1 MGANK
6 NKVSISLLLIRIMLG
21 ITMALHGIQKFMNL
35 SDTTDFFV
43 SLGLPSFMPIIIA
56 LIEVVGGIFMIIG
69 LLVPLVSLGFIA
81 ILGAAIFMLKSTSG
95 FVNGY
100 ELELLLI
107 VMSIASGY
115 AHLNKKS
122 FNLCLLVHKRNY
134 NKKRQSVLCLFLL
147 LFA

>member
-1 MGANK
+1 MFLL
-6 NKVSISLLLIRIMLG
+6 KVSISLLLIRIMLG

-81 ILGAAIFMLKSTSG
+81 ILGTAIFMLKSTSG

-115 AHLNKKS
+115 AHLNKKIIQFMPPS
-122 FNLCLLVHKRNY
+122 
-134 NKKRQSVLCLFLL
+134 
-147 LFA
+147 A

>member
-81 ILGAAIFMLKSTSG
+81 ILLSATFMLKAGAG

-100 ELELLLI
+100 ELEVLLI
-107 VMSIASGY
+107 AMSLVSGL
-115 AHLNKKS
+115 AHWNKKI
-122 FNLCLLVHKRNY
+122 
-134 NKKRQSVLCLFLL
+134 FLP
-147 LFA
+147 FSINE

>member
-81 ILGAAIFMLKSTSG
+81 ILGTASFMLKSTSG

-115 AHLNKKS
+115 AHLNKKIIQFMPPS
-122 FNLCLLVHKRNY
+122 
-134 NKKRQSVLCLFLL
+134 
-147 LFA
+147 A

>member
-56 LIEVVGGIFMIIG
+56 LIEVVGGIFRIIG

-81 ILGAAIFMLKSTSG
+81 ILGTAIFMLKSTSG

-115 AHLNKKS
+115 AHLNKKIIQFMPPS
-122 FNLCLLVHKRNY
+122 
-134 NKKRQSVLCLFLL
+134 
-147 LFA
+147 A

>member
-6 NKVSISLLLIRIMLG
+6 NRVSISLLLIRIMLG

-81 ILGAAIFMLKSTSG
+81 LLGTAIFMLKSTSG

-115 AHLNKKS
+115 SHLNKKIIQFMPPS
-122 FNLCLLVHKRNY
+122 
-134 NKKRQSVLCLFLL
+134 
-147 LFA
+147 A

>member
-1 MGANK
+1 MGTNK

-81 ILGAAIFMLKSTSG
+81 ILGTAIFMLKSTSG

-115 AHLNKKS
+115 AHLNKKIIQFMPPS
-122 FNLCLLVHKRNY
+122 
-134 NKKRQSVLCLFLL
+134 
-147 LFA
+147 A

>member
-115 AHLNKKS
+115 AHLNKKIIQFMPPS
-122 FNLCLLVHKRNY
+122 
-134 NKKRQSVLCLFLL
+134 
-147 LFA
+147 A

>member
-6 NKVSISLLLIRIMLG
+6 NKVSISLLLIRFMLG

-81 ILGAAIFMLKSTSG
+81 ILGTAIFMLKSTSG

-115 AHLNKKS
+115 AHLNKKIIQFMPPS
-122 FNLCLLVHKRNY
+122 
-134 NKKRQSVLCLFLL
+134 
-147 LFA
+147 A

>member
-1 MGANK
+1 MGENK
-6 NKVSISLLLIRIMLG
+6 NKVSISLLFIRIMLG

-81 ILGAAIFMLKSTSG
+81 ILGTAIFMLKSTSG

-107 VMSIASGY
+107 VMSIASRY
-115 AHLNKKS
+115 AHLNKKIIQFMPPS
-122 FNLCLLVHKRNY
+122 
-134 NKKRQSVLCLFLL
+134 
-147 LFA
+147 A

>member
-21 ITMALHGIQKFMNL
+21 IAMALHGIQKFMNL

-81 ILGAAIFMLKSTSG
+81 ILGTAIFMLKSTSG

-115 AHLNKKS
+115 AHLNKKIIQFMPPS
-122 FNLCLLVHKRNY
+122 
-134 NKKRQSVLCLFLL
+134 
-147 LFA
+147 A

>member
-21 ITMALHGIQKFMNL
+21 IAMALHGIQKFMNL

-115 AHLNKKS
+115 AHLNKKIIQFMPPS
-122 FNLCLLVHKRNY
+122 
-134 NKKRQSVLCLFLL
+134 
-147 LFA
+147 A

>member
-1 MGANK
+1 M
-6 NKVSISLLLIRIMLG
+6 SLLLIRIMLG

-81 ILGAAIFMLKSTSG
+81 ILGTAIFMLKSTSG

-115 AHLNKKS
+115 AHLNKKIIQFMPPS
-122 FNLCLLVHKRNY
+122 
-134 NKKRQSVLCLFLL
+134 
-147 LFA
+147 A

>member
-81 ILGAAIFMLKSTSG
+81 LLGTAIFMLKSTSG

-115 AHLNKKS
+115 AHLNKKIIQFMPPS
-122 FNLCLLVHKRNY
+122 
-134 NKKRQSVLCLFLL
+134 
-147 LFA
+147 A

>member
-6 NKVSISLLLIRIMLG
+6 NKISMSLLLIRIMLG

-56 LIEVVGGIFMIIG
+56 LIEVVGGIFIIIG

-81 ILGAAIFMLKSTSG
+81 ILGTAIFMLKSTSG

-115 AHLNKKS
+115 AHLNKRIIQFMPPS
-122 FNLCLLVHKRNY
+122 
-134 NKKRQSVLCLFLL
+134 
-147 LFA
+147 A

>member
-21 ITMALHGIQKFMNL
+21 ITMTLHGIQKFMNL

-69 LLVPLVSLGFIA
+69 LLVPLVSLGFTA
-81 ILGAAIFMLKSTSG
+81 ILGTAIFMLKSTSG

-115 AHLNKKS
+115 AHLNKKIIQFMPPS
-122 FNLCLLVHKRNY
+122 
-134 NKKRQSVLCLFLL
+134 
-147 LFA
+147 A

>member
-21 ITMALHGIQKFMNL
+21 ITMTLHGIQKFMNL

-81 ILGAAIFMLKSTSG
+81 ILGTAIFMLKSTSG

-115 AHLNKKS
+115 AHLNKKIIQFMPPS
-122 FNLCLLVHKRNY
+122 
-134 NKKRQSVLCLFLL
+134 
-147 LFA
+147 A

>member
-1 MGANK
+1 MGENK

-81 ILGAAIFMLKSTSG
+81 ILGTAIFMLKSTSG

-115 AHLNKKS
+115 AHLNKKIIQFMPPS
-122 FNLCLLVHKRNY
+122 
-134 NKKRQSVLCLFLL
+134 
-147 LFA
+147 A

>member
-81 ILGAAIFMLKSTSG
+81 LLGIAIFMLKSTSG

-115 AHLNKKS
+115 AHLNKKIIQFMPPS
-122 FNLCLLVHKRNY
+122 
-134 NKKRQSVLCLFLL
+134 
-147 LFA
+147 A

>member
-81 ILGAAIFMLKSTSG
+81 ILGTAIFMLKSTSG

-115 AHLNKKS
+115 AHLNKKIIQFMRPS
-122 FNLCLLVHKRNY
+122 
-134 NKKRQSVLCLFLL
+134 
-147 LFA
+147 A

>member
-6 NKVSISLLLIRIMLG
+6 NKVSIRLLVIRIMLG

-115 AHLNKKS
+115 AHLNKKIIQFMPPS
-122 FNLCLLVHKRNY
+122 
-134 NKKRQSVLCLFLL
+134 
-147 LFA
+147 A

>member
-1 MGANK
+1 
-6 NKVSISLLLIRIMLG
+6 
-21 ITMALHGIQKFMNL
+21 MALHGIQKFMNL

-81 ILGAAIFMLKSTSG
+81 ILGTAIFMLKSTSG

-115 AHLNKKS
+115 AHLNKKIIQFMPPS
-122 FNLCLLVHKRNY
+122 
-134 NKKRQSVLCLFLL
+134 
-147 LFA
+147 A

>member
-1 MGANK
+1 MLENK
-6 NKVSISLLLIRIMLG
+6 ASMSLLLIRIMLG

-43 SLGLPSFMPIIIA
+43 GLGLPSFMPIIIA

-69 LLVPLVSLGFIA
+69 LLVPLVALGFVA
-81 ILGAAIFMLKSTSG
+81 ILGTAIVMLKSTSG

-115 AHLNKKS
+115 AHLNKKIIQFIPPS
-122 FNLCLLVHKRNY
+122 K
-134 NKKRQSVLCLFLL
+134 
-147 LFA
+147 